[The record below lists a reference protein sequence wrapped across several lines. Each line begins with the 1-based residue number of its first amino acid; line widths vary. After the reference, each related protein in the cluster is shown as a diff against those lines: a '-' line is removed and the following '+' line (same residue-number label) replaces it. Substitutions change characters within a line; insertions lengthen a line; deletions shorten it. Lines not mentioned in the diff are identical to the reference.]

1 MVQFN
6 IKHPDECIRTA
17 LIDKID
23 NLTKPKGSLG
33 RLEELALKIGWI
45 QQTLSPELRKPHNIL
60 FAADHGIIEEGV
72 TVSPKE
78 VTWQQLGHFSR
89 GGAGINFLCHQ
100 HGFELVL
107 VDAGVDY
114 DIPTGHGIIDRKM
127 RRGTSNFLKG
137 PAMSKEEL
145 NECITRGAG
154 IVDMVHQKGCNIVS
168 FGEMGSGNTSPSS
181 MWMSIFTGIPI
192 ADCIGAGAGLD
203 NAGIQHKLEVL
214 SKAMDNYHGDGTME
228 DKMAWFGGFEMA
240 MAVGGMLR
248 AAELG
253 MIVLVDGFIMT
264 SCMAAA
270 SYFYPEVL
278 NYAIFGHQGD
288 EAGHK
293 LMLQA
298 LGVQGLLHLGLRL
311 GEGTGAVCAYPI
323 LQSAVNMMNE
333 MDSFAN
339 TDVTKYFCP
348 HEDADS
354 SPDLLHP
361 PAYMA
366 TDTGGCH
373 LLQKGGKLLVGHRM
387 AHRRCACAHALWCST
402 PLSLYG
408 GSADGFWCPTV
419 AHGSATRRRTCRF
432 PRWLWWWNIPR
443 TGARHYERLAHW
455 HLWRDRAYPLL
466 PDGSGCGVVVTP
478 ATGSSDVACRRLLEQ
493 VLGLTDSKP
502 VALCP
507 HRSHS
512 QEPYRIYRNET
523 PDMDRQYAVW
533 QVGFAAATV
542 TLSVGSPAHLCCV
555 NAAHLFHQRQDQ
567 GIYRRLLWSRVPD
580 F

>member
-6 IKHPDECIRTA
+6 IKHPDECIKTA

-45 QQTLSPELRKPHNIL
+45 QQTLSPELHKPHNIL

-293 LMLQA
+293 LMLQT

-339 TDVTKYFCP
+339 TDVTKYF
-348 HEDADS
+348 
-354 SPDLLHP
+354 
-361 PAYMA
+361 
-366 TDTGGCH
+366 
-373 LLQKGGKLLVGHRM
+373 
-387 AHRRCACAHALWCST
+387 
-402 PLSLYG
+402 
-408 GSADGFWCPTV
+408 
-419 AHGSATRRRTCRF
+419 
-432 PRWLWWWNIPR
+432 
-443 TGARHYERLAHW
+443 
-455 HLWRDRAYPLL
+455 
-466 PDGSGCGVVVTP
+466 
-478 ATGSSDVACRRLLEQ
+478 
-493 VLGLTDSKP
+493 
-502 VALCP
+502 
-507 HRSHS
+507 
-512 QEPYRIYRNET
+512 
-523 PDMDRQYAVW
+523 
-533 QVGFAAATV
+533 
-542 TLSVGSPAHLCCV
+542 
-555 NAAHLFHQRQDQ
+555 
-567 GIYRRLLWSRVPD
+567 
-580 F
+580 